1 MWVGATL
8 IKLVSYGNTMIE
20 APKASAEGT
29 TMEAPQ
35 ASTVWGLEKRIP
47 PKLTR
52 ESGVHVHSQP
62 LAIFRADVELI

>member
-1 MWVGATL
+1 
-8 IKLVSYGNTMIE
+8 MIE